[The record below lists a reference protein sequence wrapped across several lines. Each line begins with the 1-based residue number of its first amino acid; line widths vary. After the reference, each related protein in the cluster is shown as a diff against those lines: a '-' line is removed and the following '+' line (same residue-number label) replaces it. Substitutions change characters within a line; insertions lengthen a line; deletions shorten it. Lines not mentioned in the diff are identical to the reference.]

1 MKKFSYALILGTLLT
16 IVSISAYAQAPKT
29 APAIRPKVVQSQV
42 LFKKTIWRRMDL
54 NERQN
59 RPFFSTNGE
68 ITNVIIEAAKKG
80 LIFPYEN
87 DSCLTRLS
95 AATFEERI
103 QIDDQAGGGIDPA
116 DTIGTNDPDDPFK
129 DLNAQ
134 QGGGGGSAGPQWI
147 PPLEFNVL
155 ELKEELFFD
164 RLRSRMYFD
173 IKTVTLYLPSSSPY
187 NYGGFNKQ
195 IASFKF
201 SELEK
206 LFREVMPEKSI
217 WYNNQN
223 QAQHRNFADAFTLRL
238 FSAPIVK
245 ISNDNDQS
253 IREIYGQG
261 KKGIIAAQKLEHELV
276 DFENQLWEY

>member
-1 MKKFSYALILGTLLT
+1 MKKLSYSLILSTFLT
-16 IVSISAYAQAPKT
+16 IQTLSAFAQVPET
-29 APAIRPKVVQSQV
+29 APAIKPKVVESQV

-54 NERQN
+54 KERQN
-59 RPFFSTNGE
+59 KPFFSTNGE
-68 ITNVIIEAAKKG
+68 ITDVIIEAARKG

-95 AATFEERI
+95 MQDFEERI
-103 QIDDQAGGGIDPA
+103 QIEEDE
-116 DTIGTNDPDDPFK
+116 NDDPSGGDDGGDDDIF
-129 DLNAQ
+129 DQ
-134 QGGGGGSAGPQWI
+134 QGGDDENGASADGPQWI
-147 PPLEFNVL
+147 PPIEFDVL
-155 ELKEELFFD
+155 ELKEKLFFD

-173 IKTVTLYLPSSSPY
+173 IEAITLYLPATSPY

-206 LFREVMPEKSI
+206 LFREVMPERSI

-245 ISNDNDQS
+245 ISNDNDRS
-253 IREIYGQG
+253 KIGRASCRER
-261 KKGIIAAQKLEHELV
+261 V
-276 DFENQLWEY
+276 

>member
-1 MKKFSYALILGTLLT
+1 MKKLSYALVLGTFLT
-16 IVSISAYAQAPKT
+16 ILSVSAFAQEPQT
-29 APAIRPKVVQSQV
+29 APAIKPKVVKSQV
-42 LFKKTIWRRMDL
+42 LYKKTIWRRMDL

-59 RPFFSTNGE
+59 KPFFSTNGE
-68 ITNVIIEAAKKG
+68 ITDVIIEAARKG

-87 DSCLTRLS
+87 DSCLSRLS
-95 AATFEERI
+95 MKTFEERI
-103 QIDDQAGGGIDPA
+103 QIEDEESDPS
-116 DTIGTNDPDDPFK
+116 
-129 DLNAQ
+129 
-134 QGGGGGSAGPQWI
+134 GGGGGDDPDDIFNQLTPQNGGDSEGPQWI
-147 PPLEFNVL
+147 PPAEFDVL
-155 ELKEELFFD
+155 ELKEQLFFD
-164 RLRSRMYFD
+164 RLRSRMYFE
-173 IKTVTLYLPSSSPY
+173 IEAVTLYLPASSQY

-206 LFREVMPEKSI
+206 LFREVMPERSI

-245 ISNDNDQS
+245 ICNDNDQS

-261 KKGIIAAQKLEHELV
+261 KKGVIAAQKLEHELV

>member
-1 MKKFSYALILGTLLT
+1 MKKLSYALILGTFLT
-16 IVSISAYAQAPKT
+16 MMSVVAFAQEPQT
-29 APAIRPKVVQSQV
+29 APAIKPKVVESQV

-54 NERQN
+54 QERQN
-59 RPFFSTNGE
+59 KPFFSTNGE
-68 ITNVIIEAAKKG
+68 ITDVIIEAPRKG

-87 DSCLTRLS
+87 DSCLTSLS
-95 AATFEERI
+95 MKTFEERI
-103 QIDDQAGGGIDPA
+103 QVEQQQQPANDPTGLDDDDDIFANLPA
-116 DTIGTNDPDDPFK
+116 D
-129 DLNAQ
+129 
-134 QGGGGGSAGPQWI
+134 QGGGTSEAPQWI
-147 PPLEFNVL
+147 PPIEFDVL
-155 ELKEELFFD
+155 QLKEELFFD

-173 IKTVTLYLPSSSPY
+173 IKAVTIFLPATSVY

-206 LFREVMPEKSI
+206 LFREIMPEKSI

-238 FSAPIVK
+238 FSAPIIK
-245 ISNDNDQS
+245 ISNDNDRS